1 MSIAL
6 ALAAL
11 LPLAI
16 GPEPVP
22 SASSAAQRGRGS
34 DPGDAQQGAD
44 NPAAGQEQP
53 QEQQPQAQPQAQPAQ
68 PAQPQARPGQAP
80 ARPAA
85 APAAGAAGSQ
95 GQEPSV
101 VEIGDYIV
109 ITVDETGA
117 DSINLEWLTKI
128 CEIYTGIVFT
138 YDDTTSQQLL
148 NAKVRLIGTKRVPKA
163 DIYSF
168 YQILM
173 FIHGFILTRV
183 GPEPLSIVLVQPVQP
198 TGNKPNNVRN
208 ESVYLTPDELEQYA
222 SQVAT
227 QVVTVLH
234 LPHTDVRQLGNSLRG
249 LTTDPTGQ
257 QNVVPVG
264 NTNSVILTGFASSV
278 ASLARILKLVDAES
292 AKDADVSPVFE
303 VIPLE
308 WAAAEDMA
316 DILEQLLEAARRN
329 VQGARQAIQAQ
340 GATGQIAGQG
350 GETKILT
357 YPRTN
362 SLLVMALPED
372 MRNIRELVA
381 RLDVDV
387 PEPERTYHVYA
398 LENVAAADL
407 AEVLEEFIQGANR
420 IAGAGARGGA
430 AGGANAQPGASPGT
444 GLSSRDSEIVVVADE
459 ATNSL
464 LVAAS
469 KRRYEEVAELI
480 EKLDQRQDQV
490 LIETALIEL
499 TGRTGLELG
508 VELGLA
514 DIPDDGTGGFG
525 LSNFGLST
533 FADTDGDGAPD
544 QRIPNENL
552 LGLTGGIIDSGDFS
566 LPVLVNALATRRDTN
581 VLSKPS
587 LLVNNNGSAT
597 VESLDSE
604 PTQTSTQAAAGGSQ
618 TGFGGYEDA
627 GVTLTI
633 SPSIS
638 ASGYLRLNISLV
650 ISTFTGATTANLPP
664 PKTTRTI
671 TTTVNVPDGD
681 TMVIGGIIT
690 ESDTEDSSKIP
701 WLGDIPLLGRLF
713 RRDIDSTRRT
723 TLYFFVT
730 PHILEDE
737 NFADLSEISYR
748 AKLEAATR
756 IGAERVKIID
766 PDFQSAG
773 DQVDLSPFE
782 LPLYRSPRSGD
793 IHPNEIGLE
802 PDEQNALIEEARPT
816 VQDP

>member
-1 MSIAL
+1 MTFAA

-11 LPLAI
+11 LPIAF
-16 GPEPVP
+16 GPAPLPV
-22 SASSAAQRGRGS
+22 ASPLPQRGRGN
-34 DPGDAQQGAD
+34 PGAQPQGAQD
-44 NPAAGQEQP
+44 AAAAQAPAPARAASPAAGSAQGGTPKVQE
-53 QEQQPQAQPQAQPAQ
+53 
-68 PAQPQARPGQAP
+68 
-80 ARPAA
+80 
-85 APAAGAAGSQ
+85 
-95 GQEPSV
+95 V
-101 VEIGDYIV
+101 GDYIV
-109 ITVDETGA
+109 ITVDETGT
-117 DSINLEWLTKI
+117 DSINLEWLTKV
-128 CEIYTGIVFT
+128 CELYTGIVFT
-138 YDDTTSQQLL
+138 YDDTTSQQLQ

-163 DIYSF
+163 EIYSF

-198 TGNKPNNVRN
+198 TPGKANNVRN
-208 ESVYLTPDELEQYA
+208 ESVYLTPEELEQYS

-292 AKDADVSPVFE
+292 ARDADVSPVFE

-329 VQGARQAIQAQ
+329 VQGARQQIQAQ

-362 SLLVMALPED
+362 SLLVMALPDD

-407 AEVLEEFIQGANR
+407 ADVLEEFIQGANR
-420 IAGAGARGGA
+420 IAGAGAGARGG
-430 AGGANAQPGASPGT
+430 GGGNAQPGSPGT

-459 ATNSL
+459 TTNSL

-499 TGRTGLELG
+499 TGRTGLDLG

-514 DIPDDGTGGFG
+514 DIPGDGTGGFG
-525 LSNFGLST
+525 ISSFGLSE
-533 FADTDGDGAPD
+533 FADTNGDGAPD
-544 QRIPNENL
+544 QRIPNDSL
-552 LGLTGGIIDSGDFS
+552 LGLTGGIIDAGDFS

-581 VLSKPS
+581 VLSRPS

-597 VESLDSE
+597 VESLDSN
-604 PTQTSTQAAAGGSQ
+604 PTQNVTQAAAGGSQ
-618 TGFGGYEDA
+618 AGFGGYEDA

-638 ASGYLRLNISLV
+638 ASGYLRLNVSLV
-650 ISTFTGATTANLPP
+650 ISTFTGSSSNPNVPP

-671 TTTVNVPDGD
+671 TTTINVPDGD

-690 ESDTEDSSKIP
+690 EADTKDNSRVP

-713 RRDIDSTRRT
+713 RRDSDSSTKT

-737 NFADLSEISYR
+737 NFADLAEISYR
-748 AKLEAATR
+748 AKLDAAET
-756 IGAERVKIID
+756 IGAGRVKQID
-766 PDFQSAG
+766 PSFMRSG
-773 DQVDLSPFE
+773 DQVDLAPFE
-782 LPLYRSPRSGD
+782 LPLYRSPRTGNVSAGEVGLD
-793 IHPNEIGLE
+793 PDATNEMI
-802 PDEQNALIEEARPT
+802 EQASEAKSQKP
-816 VQDP
+816 

>member
-1 MSIAL
+1 MTLAL

-11 LPLAI
+11 FSLAT
-16 GPEPVP
+16 GPAP
-22 SASSAAQRGRGS
+22 SPPASSAASAPAQRGRAS
-34 DPGDAQQGAD
+34 DPGDALQGAD
-44 NPAAGQEQP
+44 PVQEQGAPPAAP
-53 QEQQPQAQPQAQPAQ
+53 QNPPA
-68 PAQPQARPGQAP
+68 QAP
-80 ARPAA
+80 ARGA
-85 APAAGAAGSQ
+85 APAAAAGGAQ
-95 GQEPSV
+95 GSMPNV
-101 VEIGDYIV
+101 VEVGDYIV
-109 ITVDETGA
+109 ISVDETGT
-117 DSINLEWLTKI
+117 DSIDLQWLTKV
-128 CEIYTGIVFT
+128 CELYTGIVFT
-138 YDDTTSQQLL
+138 YDDATSNALAQ
-148 NAKVRLIGTKRVPKA
+148 AKVRLIGTKRVPKSE
-163 DIYSF
+163 IYSF

-173 FIHGFILTRV
+173 FIHGYILTRV
-183 GPEPLSIVLVQPVQP
+183 GPEPLSIVLVQPVTPVGGQR
-198 TGNKPNNVRN
+198 PNNVRN
-208 ESVYLTPDELEQYA
+208 ESVYLTPEELEEYA

-249 LTTDPTGQ
+249 LATDPSGA
-257 QNVVPVG
+257 QNVTPVG

-308 WAAAEDMA
+308 WAAAEDIA

-420 IAGAGARGGA
+420 VAGAGARGG
-430 AGGANAQPGASPGT
+430 GGANAQPGASPGT

-533 FADTDGDGAPD
+533 FADSDGDGAPD

-638 ASGYLRLNISLV
+638 ASGYLRLNVSLV

-748 AKLEAATR
+748 AKLEAAER
-756 IGAERVKIID
+756 IGAERLKRID
-766 PDFQSAG
+766 PNFQRAG

-782 LPLYRSPRSGD
+782 LPLYRSPRSGNVTPAEVGLD
-793 IHPNEIGLE
+793 PQKQNE
-802 PDEQNALIEEARPT
+802 LIEDART
-816 VQDP
+816 DDTDEGTGKQDP

>member
-1 MSIAL
+1 MTLAT

-11 LPLAI
+11 LPLAF
-16 GPEPVP
+16 GPAPLSP
-22 SASSAAQRGRGS
+22 ASPLLQRGRAN
-34 DPGDAQQGAD
+34 PGAQAQEGQD
-44 NPAAGQEQP
+44 PAAAAAQDQS
-53 QEQQPQAQPQAQPAQ
+53 QAQPQAPS
-68 PAQPQARPGQAP
+68 R
-80 ARPAA
+80 AA
-85 APAAGAAGSQ
+85 APAAGAAQ
-95 GQEPSV
+95 GETPFVQEL
-101 VEIGDYIV
+101 GDYIV
-109 ITVDETGA
+109 ISVDETGT
-117 DSINLEWLTKI
+117 DSINLEWLTKV
-128 CEIYTGIVFT
+128 CELYTGIVFT
-138 YDDTTSQQLL
+138 YDDATSSALQ

-163 DIYSF
+163 EIYSF

-183 GPEPLSIVLVQPVQP
+183 GPEPLAIVLVQPVQP
-198 TGNKPNNVRN
+198 TPGKANNVRN
-208 ESVYLTPDELEQYA
+208 ESVYLTPEELEQYS

-249 LTTDPTGQ
+249 LTTDPTGA

-292 AKDADVSPVFE
+292 ARDTDISPVFE

-329 VQGARQAIQAQ
+329 VQGSRQQIQAQ

-362 SLLVMALPED
+362 SLLVMALPDD

-407 AEVLEEFIQGANR
+407 ADVLEEFIQGANR
-420 IAGAGARGGA
+420 VAGAGARGG
-430 AGGANAQPGASPGT
+430 GGNVQPGGSPGT

-480 EKLDQRQDQV
+480 QKLDQRQDQV

-499 TGRTGLELG
+499 TGRTGLDLG

-514 DIPDDGTGGFG
+514 DIPSDGTGGFG
-525 LSNFGLST
+525 ISSFGLST
-533 FADTDGDGAPD
+533 FADTNGDGLPD
-544 QRIPNENL
+544 QRVPNDSL
-552 LGLTGGIIDSGDFS
+552 LGLTGGIIDAGDFS
-566 LPVLVNALATRRDTN
+566 LPVLINALATRRDTN

-597 VESLDSE
+597 VESLDSS
-604 PTQTSTQAAAGGSQ
+604 PTQTVTQAAAGGNQ
-618 TGFGGYEDA
+618 AGFGGFEDA

-650 ISTFTGATTANLPP
+650 ISTFTGSSSNPALPP

-671 TTTVNVPDGD
+671 STTVNVPDGD

-690 ESDTEDSSKIP
+690 EADTKDNSRIP

-713 RRDIDSTRRT
+713 RRDSDSTTRT

-730 PHILEDE
+730 PHILEDK
-737 NFADLSEISYR
+737 NFADLAEISYR
-748 AKLEAATR
+748 AKLDAAET
-756 IGAERVKIID
+756 IGADRVKVID
-766 PDFQSAG
+766 PNFMRAG

-782 LPLYRSPRSGD
+782 LPLYRSPRTGNVSAG
-793 IHPNEIGLE
+793 EVGLDPDTSIQMIDDARVEGEDGEDE
-802 PDEQNALIEEARPT
+802 P
-816 VQDP
+816 

>member
-1 MSIAL
+1 MTLAL

-11 LPLAI
+11 LPLAT
-16 GPEPVP
+16 GPAPLP
-22 SASSAAQRGRGS
+22 PASSAASAPAQRGRAS

-44 NPAAGQEQP
+44 
-53 QEQQPQAQPQAQPAQ
+53 
-68 PAQPQARPGQAP
+68 PAQPQAAPQPAPAQAP
-80 ARPAA
+80 ARGA
-85 APAAGAAGSQ
+85 APAAAGAQGSM
-95 GQEPSV
+95 PNV
-101 VEIGDYIV
+101 VEVGDYIV
-109 ITVDETGA
+109 ISVDETGT
-117 DSINLEWLTKI
+117 DSIDLQWLTKV
-128 CEIYTGIVFT
+128 CELYTGIVFT
-138 YDDTTSQQLL
+138 YDDTTSTALS
-148 NAKVRLIGTKRVPKA
+148 NAKVRLIGTKRVPKSE
-163 DIYSF
+163 IYSF

-173 FIHGFILTRV
+173 FIHGYILTRV
-183 GPEPLSIVLVQPVQP
+183 GPDPLSIVLVQPVAP
-198 TGNKPNNVRN
+198 TGNRPNNVRN
-208 ESVYLTPDELEQYA
+208 ESVYLTPDELEAYA

-249 LTTDPTGQ
+249 LTADPTGA
-257 QNVVPVG
+257 QNVTPVG

-292 AKDADVSPVFE
+292 AKDADIAPVFE

-308 WAAAEDMA
+308 WAAAEDIA

-329 VQGARQAIQAQ
+329 VQGARQAIQAAQ

-420 IAGAGARGGA
+420 VAGAGARG
-430 AGGANAQPGASPGT
+430 GGANAQPGASPGT

-499 TGRTGLELG
+499 TGRTGLDLG

-525 LSNFGLST
+525 LSSFGLST

-650 ISTFTGATTANLPP
+650 ISTFTGATTSNLPP

-690 ESDTEDSSKIP
+690 ESDTEDSSRIP

-713 RRDIDSTRRT
+713 RRDSDSTRRS

-748 AKLEAATR
+748 AKLEAAER
-756 IGAERVKIID
+756 IGADRLKSID
-766 PDFQSAG
+766 PNFQRAG

-782 LPLYRSPRSGD
+782 LPLYRSPRSGNVT
-793 IHPNEIGLE
+793 PSEIGLD
-802 PDEQNALIEEARPT
+802 PQTQNELIEGARADDAAED
-816 VQDP
+816 QDP

>member
-1 MSIAL
+1 MTLAL

-11 LPLAI
+11 LPLAT
-16 GPEPVP
+16 GPAPLP
-22 SASSAAQRGRGS
+22 PASSAVSAPAQRGRAS
-34 DPGDAQQGAD
+34 DPGDALQGAD
-44 NPAAGQEQP
+44 PA
-53 QEQQPQAQPQAQPAQ
+53 QAQPAAAQ
-68 PAQPQARPGQAP
+68 PATPP
-80 ARPAA
+80 ARGA
-85 APAAGAAGSQ
+85 APAAATAGGQ
-95 GQEPSV
+95 GKPPTVQEV
-101 VEIGDYIV
+101 GDYIV
-109 ITVDETGA
+109 ISVDETGT
-117 DSINLEWLTKI
+117 DSIDLQWLTKV
-128 CEIYTGIVFT
+128 CELYTGIVFT
-138 YDDTTSQQLL
+138 YDDITSSQLAS
-148 NAKVRLIGTKRVPKA
+148 AKVRLIGTKRVPKSE
-163 DIYSF
+163 IYSF

-173 FIHGFILTRV
+173 FIHGYILTRV
-183 GPEPLSIVLVQPVQP
+183 GPEPLSIVLVQPVTP
-198 TGNKPNNVRN
+198 TGGARPNNVRN

-249 LTTDPTGQ
+249 LTTDPTGA

-308 WAAAEDMA
+308 WAAAEDIA

-420 IAGAGARGGA
+420 VAGAGARAG
-430 AGGANAQPGASPGT
+430 GGANAQPGASPGT

-514 DIPDDGTGGFG
+514 DIPEDGTGGFG

-533 FADTDGDGAPD
+533 FSDTDGDGAPD
-544 QRIPNENL
+544 TRVPNENL
-552 LGLTGGIIDSGDFS
+552 LGLTGGIIDAGDFS

-650 ISTFTGATTANLPP
+650 ISTFTGATADDLPP

-690 ESDTEDSSKIP
+690 ESDTQDSSKIP

-713 RRDIDSTRRT
+713 RRDVDSTRRT

-748 AKLEAATR
+748 AKLEAAER
-756 IGAERVKIID
+756 IGADRVKIID
-766 PDFQSAG
+766 PNFQGAG

-782 LPLYRSPRSGD
+782 LPLYRSPRSGKVS
-793 IHPNEIGLE
+793 PAEVGLE
-802 PDEQNALIEEARPT
+802 PDEQNELIEEARSIES
-816 VQDP
+816 QDS